1 MKMINQKIN
10 CQLYAVKV
18 AEGYTKNEIMHG
30 DILIVDDSQTE
41 KRLMDFLVDNRT
53 VAILEN
59 SKGADDQF
67 LIGGVV
73 EIIRSLTKNT
83 ISGNCVC

>member
-1 MKMINQKIN
+1 MINQKIN
-10 CQLYAVKV
+10 CQLYVVKA
-18 AEGYTKNEIMHG
+18 AEDYTEHGIMQG
-30 DILIVDDSQTE
+30 DIFIVDDSQTE

>member
-1 MKMINQKIN
+1 MINQKIN
-10 CQLYAVKV
+10 CQLYAVKAV
-18 AEGYTKNEIMHG
+18 EGYTENEIMHR

-59 SKGADDQF
+59 SKGADDKF

>member
-1 MKMINQKIN
+1 MINQKIN
-10 CQLYAVKV
+10 CQLYAVKAV
-18 AEGYTKNEIMHG
+18 EGYIENEIMHG